1 MTKNIILNFRLKAAA
16 VILCLTGLATAAHA
30 QIRDDEFDNF
40 TQNDEGV
47 MSRRNQ
53 RNIADSLGT
62 DKEIPRGLKVWTVDS
77 RFGDVR
83 PAEVDTMSHMFP
95 NTIFT
100 TGLRGQYNTTG
111 NLGAPRINR
120 IFVDRPESGEQFVFS
135 QPYDYVVTPV
145 DQFHFTNTLSPFTNL
160 TYNNAGNRT
169 NGEDHLTAKFGVN
182 AGKRIGAGFN
192 FDYLYGRGYYS
203 SQSTS
208 HFKYTMY
215 GSYIGDR
222 YQAHILFSTIRQK
235 VTENGGITDDEYI
248 KHPDSFDDN
257 FATNEIP
264 TVLQQNWNRN
274 DNQHLFL
281 THRYNLGFSRKVKM
295 TEEEI
300 AARKFAMESMK
311 ENQASKEKEEA
322 RRKAEKEGRTFDE
335 RSYEKASAGGRP
347 EGAKIAGA
355 EPAKTETEAE
365 KAGEGRIAVNGK
377 AAADSL
383 SLIDEK
389 KKEEEQWM
397 KTEYVPVT
405 SFIHT
410 MKYDN
415 YRRIY
420 QAYQTPSNFYKN
432 TFDNVGIVSG
442 DSILDKTSHYRLQN
456 TFAISLLEGFN
467 KWAKAGL
474 KAFVTSDLRHFTL
487 PDSTRSTTSYTE
499 HNLSIGAQLIKR
511 LGRTFHYDVTAETW
525 LMGKDVG
532 SLKVDANADVN
543 FALFGDTVRLAA
555 RGFFHSVK
563 PSFYYRHY
571 HAKHYW
577 WDNDD
582 LSKIIHSR
590 VEGVFTYEK
599 TNTTLR
605 VAFDNL
611 KNYTYF
617 AMSYDVDAD
626 SKARTANT
634 VRPRQSGSPISL
646 LTLSLEQNFKL
657 GPLHWE
663 NLVTYQK
670 SSNTDALP
678 VPDLNIYTNLYLKFR
693 IAKVLKCDF
702 GADARYFTKYYAPD
716 YSPALGQFCVQEGNS
731 RTEVG
736 NYPVVNIY
744 ANFHLQHT
752 RFFVMMSHVNA
763 GQGNRN
769 YFFTPHYPLNERIF
783 RFGISWNFFN

>member
-16 VILCLTGLATAAHA
+16 VILCLTGLATAAQA

-145 DQFHFTNTLSPFTNL
+145 DEFHFTNTLSPFTNL

-208 HFKYTMY
+208 HFKYSMY

-311 ENQASKEKEEA
+311 ENQASKEKEKA

-335 RSYEKASAGGRP
+335 RSYEKASVGGRP
-347 EGAKIAGA
+347 EGARIAGA

-420 QAYQTPSNFYKN
+420 QAYQTPADFYKN

-456 TFAISLLEGFN
+456 TFAVSLLEGFN

-525 LMGKDVG
+525 LVGKDVG

-626 SKARTANT
+626 TKARTANT

-670 SSNTDALP
+670 SSNNDALP
-678 VPDLNIYTNLYLKFR
+678 VPDLNVYTNLYLKFR

-736 NYPVVNIY
+736 NYPVVNVY

>member
-16 VILCLTGLATAAHA
+16 VILCLTGLATAAQA

-208 HFKYTMY
+208 HFKYSMY

-222 YQAHILFSTIRQK
+222 YQAHILLSTIRQK

-347 EGAKIAGA
+347 EGARIAGA

-420 QAYQTPSNFYKN
+420 QAYQTPADFYKN

-456 TFAISLLEGFN
+456 TFAVSLLEGFN

-525 LMGKDVG
+525 LVGKDVG

-626 SKARTANT
+626 TKARTANT

-678 VPDLNIYTNLYLKFR
+678 VPDLNVYTNLYLKFR

-716 YSPALGQFCVQEGNS
+716 YSPVLGQFCVQEGNS

-736 NYPVVNIY
+736 NYPVVNVY

>member
-16 VILCLTGLATAAHA
+16 VILCLTGLATAAQA
-30 QIRDDEFDNF
+30 QIRDDELDNF

-77 RFGDVR
+77 RFGDIR

-208 HFKYTMY
+208 HFKYLMY

-355 EPAKTETEAE
+355 EPAKAETETE
-365 KAGEGRIAVNGK
+365 KTGEGRIAVNGK

-678 VPDLNIYTNLYLKFR
+678 VPDLNVYTNLYLKFR

-716 YSPALGQFCVQEGNS
+716 YSPTLGQFCVQEGNS

-736 NYPVVNIY
+736 NYPVVNVY

-783 RFGISWNFFN
+783 RFGVSWNFFN

>member
-16 VILCLTGLATAAHA
+16 VILCLTGLATAAQA

-169 NGEDHLTAKFGVN
+169 NGEDHLIAKFGVN

-208 HFKYTMY
+208 HFKYSMY

-347 EGAKIAGA
+347 EGAKIAGV
-355 EPAKTETEAE
+355 EPAKAETGTEKT
-365 KAGEGRIAVNGK
+365 GEGRIAVNGK

-383 SLIDEK
+383 NLIDEK

-415 YRRIY
+415 FRRIY

-474 KAFVTSDLRHFTL
+474 KAFVTSDLRHITL

-678 VPDLNIYTNLYLKFR
+678 VPDLNVYTNLYLKFR

-736 NYPVVNIY
+736 NYPVVNVY

-783 RFGISWNFFN
+783 RFGVSWNFFN

>member
-1 MTKNIILNFRLKAAA
+1 MIKSVRNVLGLVALLLA
-16 VILCLTGLATAAHA
+16 VPMCASA
-30 QIRDDEFDNF
+30 QIDTDDNGRFNQMNSDG
-40 TQNDEGV
+40 T
-47 MSRRNQ
+47 MHTRN
-53 RNIADSLGT
+53 RNMADSLGT
-62 DKEIPRGLKVWTVDS
+62 DKEVPRGIKVWTVDS
-77 RFGDVR
+77 KFGDR
-83 PAEVDTMSHMFP
+83 QKAEIDTVSHMFM
-95 NTIFT
+95 NTIYT
-100 TGLRGQYNTTG
+100 TGLRGEYNTTG

-120 IFVDRPESGEQFVFS
+120 IFIDRPETDQFIFT
-135 QPYDYVVTPV
+135 QPYDYVVSPV
-145 DQFHFTNTLSPFTNL
+145 DRFHFTNTLSPITNL
-160 TYNNAGNRT
+160 SYNTCGDRT
-169 NGEDHLTAKFGVN
+169 NGEDRLTAKFGVN
-182 AGKRIGAGFN
+182 AGKRLGIGFN
-192 FDYLYGRGYYS
+192 VDYLYGRGYYS
-203 SQSTS
+203 EQSTS
-208 HFKYTMY
+208 HFKFLLY
-215 GSYIGDR
+215 GSYLGER
-222 YQAHILFSTIRQK
+222 YQAHLLFSTLDQK
-235 VTENGGITDDEYI
+235 VTENGGITNDEYI

-264 TVLQQNWNRN
+264 TVLERNWNRN
-274 DNQHLFL
+274 SNQHIFF
-281 THRYNLGFSRKVKM
+281 THRYSFGFRKKVKM
-295 TEEEI
+295 TGDEI
-300 AARKFAMESMK
+300 AARKFAMESQK
-311 ENQASKEKEEA
+311 ENEALREKQKA
-322 RRKAEKEGRTFDE
+322 QRKAEREGLEFDE
-335 RSYEKASAGGRP
+335 DEYEKQSFGGRP
-347 EGAKIAGA
+347 DDAKIAGK
-355 EPAKTETEAE
+355 EPVATETV
-365 KAGEGRIAVNGK
+365 GNSGRIRVDGRET
-377 AAADSL
+377 ADSL
-383 SLIDEK
+383 NNSAAQAQLDTM
-389 KKEEEQWM
+389 WM

-405 SFIHT
+405 SIIHT
-410 MKYDN
+410 AKFDT

-420 QAYQTPSNFYKN
+420 QAYESPQNFYAN
-432 TFDNVGIVSG
+432 TYDNVGIYSG
-442 DSILDKTSHYRLQN
+442 DSIYDKTSHYRLQN
-456 TFAISLLEGFN
+456 TFALSLLEGFN

-525 LMGKDVG
+525 LVGKDVG

-626 SKARTANT
+626 TKARTANT

-670 SSNTDALP
+670 SSNADALP
-678 VPDLNIYTNLYLKFR
+678 VPDLNVYTNLYLKFR

-736 NYPVVNIY
+736 NYPVVNVY

>member
-77 RFGDVR
+77 RFGDIR

-208 HFKYTMY
+208 HFKFSMY

-322 RRKAEKEGRTFDE
+322 RRKAEKEGCTFDE
-335 RSYEKASAGGRP
+335 RNYEKASAGGRP

-397 KTEYVPVT
+397 KTEYMPVT

-415 YRRIY
+415 FRRIY
-420 QAYQTPSNFYKN
+420 QAYQTPADFYKN

-456 TFAISLLEGFN
+456 TFAVSLLEGFN

-474 KAFVTSDLRHFTL
+474 KAFVTSDLRHFTI

-525 LMGKDVG
+525 LVGKDVG

-626 SKARTANT
+626 TKARTANT

-670 SSNTDALP
+670 SSNNDALP
-678 VPDLNIYTNLYLKFR
+678 VPDLNVYTNLYLKFR

-736 NYPVVNIY
+736 NYPVVNVY

>member
-16 VILCLTGLATAAHA
+16 VILCLTGLATAAQA

-40 TQNDEGV
+40 TQNDEDV

-169 NGEDHLTAKFGVN
+169 NGEDHLIAKFGVN

-208 HFKYTMY
+208 HFKYSMY

-420 QAYQTPSNFYKN
+420 QAYQTPANFYKN

-456 TFAISLLEGFN
+456 TFAVSLLEGFN

-525 LMGKDVG
+525 LVGKDVG

-577 WDNDD
+577 WDNDG

-626 SKARTANT
+626 TKARTANT

-678 VPDLNIYTNLYLKFR
+678 VPDLNVYTNLYLKFR

-736 NYPVVNIY
+736 NYPVVNVY

>member
-208 HFKYTMY
+208 HFKYSMY

-335 RSYEKASAGGRP
+335 RSYKKASAGGRP
-347 EGAKIAGA
+347 EGARIAGA

-383 SLIDEK
+383 SIIDEK

-415 YRRIY
+415 FRRIY
-420 QAYQTPSNFYKN
+420 QAYQTPADFYKN

-456 TFAISLLEGFN
+456 TFAVSLLEGFN

-525 LMGKDVG
+525 LVGKDVG

-626 SKARTANT
+626 TKARTANT

-670 SSNTDALP
+670 SSNNDALP
-678 VPDLNIYTNLYLKFR
+678 VPDLNVYTNLYLKFR

-736 NYPVVNIY
+736 NYPVVNVY

>member
-16 VILCLTGLATAAHA
+16 VILCLTGLATAAQA
-30 QIRDDEFDNF
+30 QIRDDELDNF

-208 HFKYTMY
+208 HFKYLMY

-335 RSYEKASAGGRP
+335 RSYKKASAGGRP

-355 EPAKTETEAE
+355 EPAKAETEAE
-365 KAGEGRIAVNGK
+365 KTGEGRIAVNGK

-383 SLIDEK
+383 SLIVEK

-511 LGRTFHYDVTAETW
+511 LGRTFHYDITAETW
-525 LMGKDVG
+525 LVGKDVG

-577 WDNDD
+577 WDNDN

-678 VPDLNIYTNLYLKFR
+678 VPDLNVYTNLYLKFR

-736 NYPVVNIY
+736 NYPVVNVY

>member
-1 MTKNIILNFRLKAAA
+1 MTQNIILNFRLKAAA
-16 VILCLTGLATAAHA
+16 VILCLTGLATAAQA
-30 QIRDDEFDNF
+30 QIRDDELDNF

-135 QPYDYVVTPV
+135 QPYDYVVTPA

-208 HFKYTMY
+208 HFKYLMY

-347 EGAKIAGA
+347 EGARIAGA

-420 QAYQTPSNFYKN
+420 QAYQTPADFYKN

-456 TFAISLLEGFN
+456 TFAVSLLEGFN

-487 PDSTRSTTSYTE
+487 LDSTRSTTSYTE

-525 LMGKDVG
+525 LVGKDVG

-678 VPDLNIYTNLYLKFR
+678 VPDLNVYTNLYLKFR

-736 NYPVVNIY
+736 NYPVVNVY